1 MCYESPAYIN
11 FVHLKQLSSPYFN
24 RHSQPLV
31 KWRHLYHNEAF
42 LSLSLSLFRL
52 CSYTWHSTFKQ
63 RSRDRANCDVL
74 LNLHI
79 WIEIETSLSIILW
92 MTSAW
97 QSSKVNGCQSLV
109 IFGGICPLLFKWKS
123 RWRFV
128 CSTMPE
134 TGRTRE
140 ARLWALSA
148 KFSPVSALAWLEKG
162 RGKASTGQ

>member
-1 MCYESPAYIN
+1 MSIPPLFLY
-11 FVHLKQLSSPYFN
+11 VTLLSN
-24 RHSQPLV
+24 KGLGIARI
-31 KWRHLYHNEAF
+31 AT
-42 LSLSLSLFRL
+42 
-52 CSYTWHSTFKQ
+52 SYS
-63 RSRDRANCDVL
+63 
-74 LNLHI
+74 NLHI

-97 QSSKVNGCQSLV
+97 QSLKVNGCQSLV

-123 RWRFV
+123 RWCFV

-162 RGKASTGQ
+162 RGKASTGNSWGQGRTRRCTPQPHHLCMTAPP

>member
-1 MCYESPAYIN
+1 MKTCISLSHCTSLNSAIMCYESPAYIN

-74 LNLHI
+74 FKLAHLNWNRDITVHNPVDDKCVTEFKGQ
-79 WIEIETSLSIILW
+79 WLSKSGHFWGDLSSSIQVKIA
-92 MTSAW
+92 MTLCLQHYAGNR
-97 QSSKVNGCQSLV
+97 QNKRG
-109 IFGGICPLLFKWKS
+109 P
-123 RWRFV
+123 
-128 CSTMPE
+128 
-134 TGRTRE
+134 
-140 ARLWALSA
+140 ALS
-148 KFSPVSALAWLEKG
+148 P
-162 RGKASTGQ
+162 QC